1 MAAMV
6 PGVYKQGKVELLE
19 TPTGLREGRVRVMLI
34 EDPEPKPDPQQ
45 LVFGKYS
52 GGQDLTLEDLRDA
65 EWQGE
70 PEFEDLDVG

>member
-6 PGVYKQGKVELLE
+6 PGIYKQGKVELLE
-19 TPTGLREGRVRVMLI
+19 TPTGLREGRVRVMLV
-34 EDPEPKPDPQQ
+34 EVPEPKPDPQP

-52 GGQDLTLEDLRDA
+52 GDPDLTLEDLRDA

-70 PEFEDLDVG
+70 PEFEDLDAG

>member
-6 PGVYKQGKVELLE
+6 PGVYKKGRVELLE

-34 EDPEPKPDPQQ
+34 EEPEQKPEPQQ

-65 EWQGE
+65 EWHGE
-70 PEFEDLDVG
+70 AEFEDLDAG